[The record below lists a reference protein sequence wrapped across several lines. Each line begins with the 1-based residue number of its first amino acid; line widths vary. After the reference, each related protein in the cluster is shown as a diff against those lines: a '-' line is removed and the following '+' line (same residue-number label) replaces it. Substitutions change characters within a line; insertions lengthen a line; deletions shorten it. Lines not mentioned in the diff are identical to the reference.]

1 MNLPRRRFLQLAAPA
16 AALPVLARIAAAQ
29 GYPTRPVTLVVPFV
43 AGGPVDVLARLMAE
57 PMRVALGQPVVI
69 ENVAG
74 AAGSMGVARVARASP
89 DGYTLSIGPGSS
101 THVANAAI
109 YALAYDV
116 VKDFEPVALIGSM
129 PELIVGRKTLPA
141 KDLKELIAWLRANP
155 GKPLQGTSGV
165 GSAGHIAGVYFQ
177 KETGTRFAF
186 VPYRGLAPAMQDLLA
201 GQVDLMIDVPTS
213 SLPQVRAGGIKAFA
227 VTAKMRLAAAP
238 DIPTVDEAGLPG
250 FHASVWYALWAPKA
264 TPREV
269 IARLNG
275 AVVEAL
281 ADSAVRTRLADIGQE
296 IVPREQQ
303 TPEALRALQQTEIE
317 KWWPIIKAAN
327 IKGE

>member
-1 MNLPRRRFLQLAAPA
+1 
-16 AALPVLARIAAAQ
+16 VLARIAAAQ